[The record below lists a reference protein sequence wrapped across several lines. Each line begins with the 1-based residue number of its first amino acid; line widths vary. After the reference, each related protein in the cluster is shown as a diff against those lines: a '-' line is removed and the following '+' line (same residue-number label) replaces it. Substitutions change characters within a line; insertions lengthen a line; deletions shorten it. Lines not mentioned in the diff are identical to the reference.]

1 MTLRWIRSLL
11 EGCVQNTEESC
22 LYLSPHPGHHPHQQH
37 SEPLYG
43 SGSCSLE
50 QLEWGASCGCR
61 AAMVSLRNI
70 SIASSMGP
78 RGGVGLGVRNCLFL
92 LVQRV
97 GIQECIVDEDRSK
110 QREVLRCHREAR
122 LVGPDIFFK

>member
-1 MTLRWIRSLL
+1 MAAVSSADRAGLANYTTSYRDPRGALP
-11 EGCVQNTEESC
+11 EGGGRRGYAVR
-22 LYLSPHPGHHPHQQH
+22 G
-37 SEPLYG
+37 
-43 SGSCSLE
+43 
-50 QLEWGASCGCR
+50 
-61 AAMVSLRNI
+61 
-70 SIASSMGP
+70 
-78 RGGVGLGVRNCLFL
+78 GGVGLGVRNCLFL

>member
-22 LYLSPHPGHHPHQQH
+22 LFLSPHPSRHPHQQH
-37 SEPLYG
+37 GEPLYG

-50 QLEWGASCGCR
+50 QPEWGASRGYR
-61 AAMVSLRNI
+61 AAIVSRRNI

-78 RGGVGLGVRNCLFL
+78 RGRAGNCLFI

-110 QREVLRCHREAR
+110 QREVLHHHREAR
-122 LVGPDIFFK
+122 LVGPDIFFLSRKG